1 MLVQA
6 KPLMSCGKSS
16 QSDFCCRRT
25 EYPSQAEE
33 LGDWE
38 PGGIRPLVVKR
49 QQESCQENNAPKG
62 KGAGSG
68 VQPCPRQGI
77 FWLSRVPCAL
87 SPFVFRFSADPR
99 PVLIK
104 ASGTNEA
111 RLTLTPQVKCK
122 WVPGKARGGFCFCSL
137 AAIASRR
144 GRTLSSNAGVG
155 SKPSPVFLFLKS
167 QFQSRKKAV
176 GKDVDCHAVFCGQV
190 SISSHSGMQNW
201 SLLL

>member
-49 QQESCQENNAPKG
+49 QRESCQENNAPKG

-68 VQPCPRQGI
+68 VQPCPHQGI

-122 WVPGKARGGFCFCSL
+122 
-137 AAIASRR
+137 
-144 GRTLSSNAGVG
+144 VG
-155 SKPSPVFLFLKS
+155 AWES
-167 QFQSRKKAV
+167 QGWF
-176 GKDVDCHAVFCGQV
+176 
-190 SISSHSGMQNW
+190 
-201 SLLL
+201 LLLLLGCHRLSPWKNPKQQRRSRFKAESCVPIFKIPISE